1 MHPPRRILI
10 GGMSLESNSFSPF
23 GATLSD
29 FRQGIYFVEGQ
40 AMLDCFEPGTGEI
53 RGFLDGLGSG
63 DYQIIPTVASQA
75 VSSGAMDRASYD
87 WFLNRWLSAIEEQH
101 PAALLLALHG
111 ATLAENSQDACGELL
126 VALRRAAGPGVFIG
140 VTLDM
145 HANVTR
151 RMFEAADVLY
161 GFHTYPHVDQ
171 YATGLRVG
179 WLARVWLEERLQLSS
194 ALCRAPMLVAPGNQ
208 STAVG
213 PNAELVAATRALE
226 AESGVLA
233 ASFFQPQPWLDV
245 REIGATALVITWG
258 DKAGAEQRARR
269 LARQMWERRHA
280 FELQLPGPVEAV
292 AEALSESPGPVVLSD
307 LGDGA
312 GGGAAGDS
320 TVLLREFLRVAPE
333 TSGPLMLTL
342 TDPQAVAAAEA
353 AGLGATL
360 SMPVGGRFWPVD
372 FQPVEVTGQ
381 VAYLGK
387 PSYKPYHMLTSMGRT
402 CLLAIS
408 GIQLLITEKPI
419 FVYSP
424 EVYQAVGLDP
434 FRARIVVVKSGA
446 QFRQFWEGR
455 ARRIILV
462 NTPGPTCNELR
473 SLPFRHLPH
482 PLFPWEDWDWQL

>member
-1 MHPPRRILI
+1 MHTPRRVLI

-23 GATLSD
+23 VATLDS

-40 AMLDCFEPGTGEI
+40 AILDYFEPGTGEI

-63 DYQIIPTVASQA
+63 DYPIIPTVASQA

-87 WFLNRWLSAIEEQH
+87 WFLHRWLSAIEEQR

-111 ATLAENSQDACGELL
+111 ATLVEGSQDACGDLL
-126 VALRRAAGPGVFIG
+126 TALRQAAGRDAFIG
-140 VTLDM
+140 VALDL

-151 RMFEAADVLY
+151 RMVEAANVLY

-179 WLARVWLEERLQLSS
+179 QLARAWLEGGLQLSY
-194 ALCRAPMLVAPGNQ
+194 ALCRVPMLVTPGNQ
-208 STAVG
+208 YTSDG
-213 PNAELVAATRALE
+213 PNAELLAATRALE

-245 REIGATALVITWG
+245 SEIGAAALVITRR
-258 DKAGAEQRARR
+258 DQAGAERHTRQ
-269 LARQMWERRHA
+269 LAQLMWEQRHA
-280 FELQLPGPVEAV
+280 FELQLPGPAEAV
-292 AEALSESPGPVVLSD
+292 AEALREPQGPVVLSD

-320 TVLLREFLRVAPE
+320 SVLLREFLRAAPE
-333 TSGPLMLTL
+333 GGGPFMLTL
-342 TDPQAVAAAEA
+342 TDPEAVAAAEA

-360 SMPVGGRFWPVD
+360 TIPVGGKLTSAHFR
-372 FQPVEVTGQ
+372 PVEITGR
-381 VAYLGK
+381 VAYLGT
-387 PSYKPYHMLTSMGRT
+387 PSYKPYQVVTSMGRT
-402 CLLAIS
+402 ALLIAA
-408 GIQLLITEKPI
+408 GIQLVITDRPI

-462 NTPGPTCNELR
+462 NTPGPTCNDLR
-473 SLPFRHLPH
+473 LLPFRHLPH
-482 PLFPWEDWDWQL
+482 PLFPWEDWDWRA